1 MPLHHFLLLH
11 YSDILCLINS
21 KNKVVNNYRYS
32 VLISFSC
39 INLHCLRFY
48 NKFAVLLFI
57 YVLLKFCIIKAK
69 STLFAIFILLTGY
82 LAAQSSVEI
91 KDILVSPVMEIDTV
105 TNLPVE
111 SDMEKLAVLCKIN
124 DIAEAQTVQV
134 LVGTTEDSGNI
145 LSVTANIVNEEGV
158 FYLNYNGENIEIT
171 DNVINMYIELSE
183 AQVETYN
190 YITLFVIDGSNQES
204 MHLVFTK

>member
-1 MPLHHFLLLH
+1 M
-11 YSDILCLINS
+11 
-21 KNKVVNNYRYS
+21 KT
-32 VLISFSC
+32 
-39 INLHCLRFY
+39 
-48 NKFAVLLFI
+48 
-57 YVLLKFCIIKAK
+57 K
-69 STLFAIFILLTGY
+69 STLFAIFILFTGY

-91 KDILVSPVMEIDTV
+91 KDIYVSPVMEIDTV